1 MALVE
6 DLYFKPEYRGRGL
19 GTQVFAYVQDHYPK
33 ALRIRLEV
41 SPANRDAARL
51 YGRLGFRVLPYEQM
65 ILDRNP
71 ERE

>member
-1 MALVE
+1 M
-6 DLYFKPEYRGRGL
+6 
-19 GTQVFAYVQDHYPK
+19 FAYVQDHYPK